1 MERPPRIVEY
11 ICLVCG
17 AQGTEKID
25 EGDSET
31 IERGGGKLLHCPR
44 CGRLVKAVEREPAPE
59 VETVAK

>member
-17 AQGTEKID
+17 AQGTGKID

-31 IERGGGKLLHCPR
+31 IERRGGKLLRCPR
-44 CGRLVKAVEREPAPE
+44 CGSPVKTVEREPAPE
-59 VETVAK
+59 VQTVAR